1 MNNITKKAYVAP
13 TVATL
18 GSLAEITE
26 AGDRPN
32 ADTHRGQDGT
42 AFKPG
47 S

>member
-1 MNNITKKAYVAP
+1 MKNIAKKAYVAP

-18 GSLAEITE
+18 GSLVEITE
-26 AGDRPN
+26 AGDRPD
-32 ADTHRGQDGT
+32 ADTPRGKDGT

>member
-1 MNNITKKAYVAP
+1 MKSTIKKVYVTP
-13 TVATL
+13 NVSTL

-32 ADTHRGQDGT
+32 ADTVRGQDGT